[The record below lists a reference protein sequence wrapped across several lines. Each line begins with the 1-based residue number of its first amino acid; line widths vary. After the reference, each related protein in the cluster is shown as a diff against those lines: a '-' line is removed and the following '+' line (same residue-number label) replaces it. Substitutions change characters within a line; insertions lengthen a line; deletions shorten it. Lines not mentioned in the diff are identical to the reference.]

1 MTVDLPEHI
10 INCYYYRVQKEFP
23 ELVSAEEKYKKVLEL
38 MAKGLEMH
46 NDKIK

>member
-38 MAKGLEMH
+38 MAKGWK
-46 NDKIK
+46 NANSKIE